1 VKKTVDV
8 PMPDRAQAPTSQ
20 TPHEDTNNG
29 LEKVLADVLADVLH
43 LERVSAGSNFFSDLG
58 ADSMVMAQFCARV
71 RKRAELPEV
80 SMKDVYQHPTIRD
93 LAAAIGDVAPSTV
106 ESALTN
112 VLANVLHVEQV
123 SPDSNFF
130 SDLGADSMVMAQF
143 CARLRKGADLPDVSM
158 KDVYQHPTIRDL
170 AAAIGDVAP
179 STVESALTNVLADVL
194 QLEQVSPD
202 SNFFDDLGADSMV
215 MAQFC
220 ARVRKREDLPD
231 VSMKDVYQHPTI
243 RGLARSLP
251 ATTSTAS
258 PPVVAHQVTVRR
270 ATTRQYVTCGV
281 LQVLTYL
288 GYAFVTAFVGVRGY
302 EFISGGSGLLDTY
315 LRSVVYGGGAFVALC
330 ALPILLKWLV
340 IGRWK
345 PQEVQLWSLAYF
357 RFWLVKT
364 VVRSNPLVLF
374 VGSPLYILY
383 LKALGAKIGKGVL
396 ILSRNVP
403 ITTDLLTIGDGTVI
417 RKDVSLWGYR
427 AHAGVIQTGSLALGK
442 NVLVGEMSVFDINTS
457 MGDDSQ
463 LGHASSL
470 HAGQVVPDGGRWH
483 GSPAQPTTVNY
494 RTVDA
499 GEGST
504 RRRGL
509 YATGQVLTMLV
520 LYLPAAVGGFALL
533 LAFLQKVPQLGAIL
547 GAASLD
553 FAGDAVYLEAAA
565 AALVLVL
572 GSILAGLLVTFTVPR
587 VLSLAITPGR
597 VYPLYGLHD
606 SLHRTVARLSNSKFL
621 TNLFGDSSYIVPYLR
636 CLGYKL
642 TPVVQTGSNFGTDI
656 KHDSPY
662 LNSVGT
668 ETVVASGLSIINAD
682 YSSTSFRMSRAS
694 IGARNFLGNDI
705 AYPPQSKTGDDCLL
719 ATKVLVPI
727 EGKVRHGVGLL
738 GSPSFE
744 IPRTVDRD
752 SRFAGLDADE
762 RRRRLGAKNK
772 HNAVTIGLFLLSR
785 WVSTSIVTIIALWAF
800 DLYPTY
806 GVWVIALG
814 TIMTLV
820 FTLLFGVLVEHAARG
835 FRPLPPKYCSIYD
848 VNFWKTERFFKLEA
862 AGGAL
867 FNGTPFKGMMWR
879 LLGVHVGRRLFDD
892 GGQMAEKNL
901 VTIGDDVTI
910 NAGAWIQCH
919 SQEDYAFKSDRITI
933 GSGCTLGVNT
943 EMLYSVTI
951 GDGAVLAP
959 DCFLMKGEEVPAH
972 TRWGGNPARE
982 MPEIALPV
990 DVPRRTAVVGRHRAV
1005 RELPVVSPI
1014 EEAPQRRRPG
1024 RRHAATLAR

>member
-1 VKKTVDV
+1 VKKTVAV
-8 PMPDRAQAPTSQ
+8 PMPDHAGPPTSQ
-20 TPHEDTNNG
+20 TPHEEVTHG
-29 LEKVLADVLADVLH
+29 REKELADVLADVLQA
-43 LERVSAGSNFFSDLG
+43 ERVSPCSNFFSDLG

-71 RKRAELPEV
+71 RKRA
-80 SMKDVYQHPTIRD
+80 
-93 LAAAIGDVAPSTV
+93 
-106 ESALTN
+106 
-112 VLANVLHVEQV
+112 
-123 SPDSNFF
+123 
-130 SDLGADSMVMAQF
+130 
-143 CARLRKGADLPDVSM
+143 DLPDVSM

-170 AAAIGDVAP
+170 AAVIGAVAP
-179 STVESALTNVLADVL
+179 STVESALATVLADVL
-194 QLEQVSPD
+194 HVEQVPQD

-220 ARVRKREDLPD
+220 ARVRKRADLPD
-231 VSMKDVYQHPTI
+231 VSMKDVYQHPDI
-243 RGLARSLP
+243 RSLAKSLP
-251 ATTSTAS
+251 GTTSTPS
-258 PPVVAHQVTVRR
+258 PAAVPHDVTVRR
-270 ATTRQYVTCGV
+270 ATTRQYVTCGA

-288 GYAFVTAFVGVRGY
+288 GYAYVTALVAVRGY
-302 EFISGGSGLLDTY
+302 EFISAGSGVVDIY
-315 LRSVVYGGGAFVALC
+315 LRSVAYGGGAFAALC

-345 PQEVQLWSLAYF
+345 PQEIQVWSLAYF

-374 VGSPLYILY
+374 VGSPLYLMY
-383 LKALGAKIGKGVL
+383 LRALGAKIGKGVF
-396 ILSRNVP
+396 ILSKNVP
-403 ITTDLLTIGDGTVI
+403 ITTDLLTIGDATVI

-470 HAGQVVPDGGRWH
+470 HAGQAVPAGSRWH
-483 GSPAQPTTVNY
+483 GSPAEPTTVNY

-499 GEGST
+499 GESST
-504 RRRGL
+504 RRRAL
-509 YATGQVLTMLV
+509 YATGQVATMLFF
-520 LYLPAAVGGFALL
+520 YIPAGVGGFALL
-533 LAFLQKVPQLGAIL
+533 LAFLQKMPQLGAIL

-553 FAGDAVYLEAAA
+553 FRSDLLYLDAAGAAFI
-565 AALVLVL
+565 LLL
-572 GSILAGLLVTFTVPR
+572 GSILTGLVVTFTVPR

-597 VYPLYGLHD
+597 VYPLYGFHD

-656 KHDSPY
+656 KHDSPF

-682 YSSTSFRMSRAS
+682 YSNTSFRMSTAS

-744 IPRTVDRD
+744 IPLTVDRD
-752 SRFAGLDADE
+752 SKLASLNADE
-762 RRRRLGAKNK
+762 RRRRLGAKNR
-772 HNAVTIGLFLLSR
+772 HNAVTIGLLLLTR
-785 WVSTSIVTIIALWAF
+785 WFSMSVVTIISLWAF

-806 GVWVIALG
+806 GALVIALG
-814 TIMTLV
+814 TILTLV
-820 FTLLFGVLVEHAARG
+820 FTLLLGVLIEHAARG

-848 VNFWKTERFFKLEA
+848 INFWKTERFFKMEGG
-862 AGGAL
+862 GGAL
-867 FNGTPFKGMMWR
+867 FNGTPFKGPMWR
-879 LLGVHVGRRLFDD
+879 LLGANVGRRLFDD

-910 NAGAWIQCH
+910 NAGTWIQCH

-933 GSGCTLGVNT
+933 GSGCTLGVNA

-959 DCFLMKGEEVPAH
+959 DCFLMKGEEVPPH

-982 MPEIALPV
+982 MPEIAVPV
-990 DVPRRTAVVGRHRAV
+990 DPPRHTAVTGRHRAV
-1005 RELPVVSPI
+1005 RESPVVSPI
-1014 EEAPQRRRPG
+1014 REAPHGRRPG
-1024 RRHAATLAR
+1024 RRHAATQAR